1 MQSFQ
6 DPLSAFAVQAVP
18 IPASKSK
25 FVEGTVYQLARALY
39 EVHTAHESQPALA
52 IQETLQR
59 MNDNTDRRAILLAA
73 RISAEALARK
83 RLIIIKSGKALP
95 QQQLTLFDQLQVLK
109 QAKIARL
116 TSEKDRFL
124 VSAKVEF
131 ATPNTPIARKSKLN
145 ETLVF
150 VSKRIQRVENEL
162 AEAIYT
168 TKQIAKATAR
178 MERIKTLEKPKD
190 ESEDTVPQMM
200 GLWKQL
206 AQALLLQKV
215 GLE

>member
-1 MQSFQ
+1 MQAFQ
-6 DPLSAFAVQAVP
+6 DPLSAFAAQAVP
-18 IPASKSK
+18 IPAIKSK

-39 EVHTAHESQPALA
+39 EVNTAHESQPALA

-59 MNDNTDRRAILLAA
+59 MSDNTDRRAILLAA

-95 QQQLTLFDQLQVLK
+95 QQLTLFDQLQVLK

-124 VSAKVEF
+124 VSAKAEI

-145 ETLVF
+145 ETLLF

-168 TKQIAKATAR
+168 AKQIAKATAR

-190 ESEDTVPQMM
+190 ESEDTADD
-200 GLWKQL
+200 GSLETTCTSS
-206 AQALLLQKV
+206 AFAKV